1 MFDNKI
7 LVTKMS
13 GETALFDEQKL
24 RQSLTRSG
32 AGEEEIATILR
43 QVKSKLYEGIKT
55 REIYKIAFSLLS
67 KKMRPAA
74 SRYKLKRA
82 IFELGPTGFPFEKYI
97 GELLRVQGFEIKI
110 GSFMQ
115 GHCVKHEIDI
125 IAEKEGEYIMLECK
139 FHHEQGQF
147 CNVKNPLYIH
157 SRFKDIEIVLKQ
169 QPSFENKIL
178 SGGLVTNTRFS
189 ADALQYGT
197 CINMFMLGWDY
208 PNGNGLKHRIDQYRL
223 YPITA
228 LMTITNYEK
237 KALLNKGIILCKKL
251 RENEIVL
258 RELNFSETRIAK
270 VISEAGL
277 LCGPVI

>member
-1 MFDNKI
+1 
-7 LVTKMS
+7 
-13 GETALFDEQKL
+13 
-24 RQSLTRSG
+24 
-32 AGEEEIATILR
+32 
-43 QVKSKLYEGIKT
+43 
-55 REIYKIAFSLLS
+55 
-67 KKMRPAA
+67 
-74 SRYKLKRA
+74 
-82 IFELGPTGFPFEKYI
+82 
-97 GELLRVQGFEIKI
+97 
-110 GSFMQ
+110 
-115 GHCVKHEIDI
+115 
-125 IAEKEGEYIMLECK
+125 MLECK

-169 QPSFENKIL
+169 QPAFENKIL

-189 ADALQYGT
+189 ADAVQYGT

-237 KALLNKGIILCKKL
+237 KALLNKGIILCAKL